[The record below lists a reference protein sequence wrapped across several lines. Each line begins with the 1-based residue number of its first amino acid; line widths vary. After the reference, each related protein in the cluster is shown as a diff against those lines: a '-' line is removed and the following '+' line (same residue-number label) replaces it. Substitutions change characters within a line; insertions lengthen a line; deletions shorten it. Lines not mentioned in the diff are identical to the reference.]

1 MTPADLNVVFAAAGA
16 AAWGCVA
23 YGDLLPYMGA
33 AAREKAA
40 SLIPNPAAV
49 LVAVFPYFTGETEGN
64 LSVYARGADY
74 HTVLRDRLNT
84 VCKYLRIEY
93 PSYTFYSAADNSPLP
108 EREAAWL
115 AGLGLRGENGLLIL
129 PPYGSYVFLGT
140 IFTDAPVPVPSA
152 VPASGC
158 IGCGA
163 CKAAC
168 PTRAL
173 EGLGPCLSDLTQKK
187 GELTAEETA
196 LLKNHP
202 YIWGCDICQTV
213 CPYNQAPRIAP
224 LPEFSEDYLSDLTSD
239 LLEGLTNRGFQER
252 FGHRAF
258 AWRGPAV
265 LRRNLSLKK

>member
-1 MTPADLNVVFAAAGA
+1 MTPADLNARFAAVGA

-23 YGDLLPYMGA
+23 YDALLPHMGA
-33 AAREKAA
+33 AAREKAGC
-40 SLIPNPAAV
+40 LLPNPTTV
-49 LVAVFPYFTGETEGN
+49 LVAAFPYFTGETEGN
-64 LSVYARGADY
+64 LSVYARGSDY
-74 HTVLRDRLNT
+74 HTVLRERLNT
-84 VCKYLRIEY
+84 ICDFLLEEY
-93 PSYTFYSAADNSPLP
+93 DSYTFFCAADNSPLP

-140 IFTDAPVPVPSA
+140 ILTDAPLPFQEVASA
-152 VPASGC
+152 PGC

-173 EGLGPCLSDLTQKK
+173 EGLGLCLSDLTQKK
-187 GELTAEETA
+187 GELTPEETV
-196 LLKNHP
+196 LLKMHP
-202 YIWGCDICQTV
+202 YVWGCDLCQTA
-213 CPYNQAPRIAP
+213 CPYNRAPRVAP
-224 LPEFSEDYLSDLTSD
+224 LTEFTQGYLSDLTPD
-239 LLEGLTNRGFQER
+239 MLEGLTNRAFQEQ

-265 LRRNLSLKK
+265 LKRNLSLKK